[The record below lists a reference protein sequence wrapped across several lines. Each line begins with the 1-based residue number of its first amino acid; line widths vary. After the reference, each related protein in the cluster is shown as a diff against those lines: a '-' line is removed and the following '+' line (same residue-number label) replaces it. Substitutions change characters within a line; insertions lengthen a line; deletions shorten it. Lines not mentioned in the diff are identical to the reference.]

1 MAFCTNLPSI
11 QKVSWVYNF
20 LKVFIEEQNC
30 FPICRKFVKKMNHD
44 AAQRSKHATHF
55 LQQLLCLI
63 LVSQF
68 DIQCQV
74 HGWREGNHAIIKD
87 LIRWPPIIKSIAK
100 K

>member
-1 MAFCTNLPSI
+1 
-11 QKVSWVYNF
+11 
-20 LKVFIEEQNC
+20 
-30 FPICRKFVKKMNHD
+30 MNHD